1 MVEFR
6 LQQIYFWRK
15 KVYNYQKKQQVNM
28 VQHKFV
34 YIMLNQFIITAAKV
48 TKRFLVLLLHSSII
62 LRGRMPG
69 TEFLVPCQ
77 WTPVIG
83 NASIAAQC

>member
-1 MVEFR
+1 MTNSAED
-6 LQQIYFWRK
+6 
-15 KVYNYQKKQQVNM
+15 
-28 VQHKFV
+28 
-34 YIMLNQFIITAAKV
+34 YIGPLANSFSPEKRSLSNNTNSLNLSFNTAKV
-48 TKRFLVLLLHSSII
+48 TKRFLGLLLHSSII

-83 NASIAAQC
+83 NASIAAQF